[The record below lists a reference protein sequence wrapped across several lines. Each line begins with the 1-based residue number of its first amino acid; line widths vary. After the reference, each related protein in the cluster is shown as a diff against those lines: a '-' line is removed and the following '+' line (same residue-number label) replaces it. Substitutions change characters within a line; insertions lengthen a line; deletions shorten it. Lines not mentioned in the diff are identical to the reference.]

1 VIAGPL
7 RAVSAMHLAWELSMS
22 AVRIVLF
29 NADEEFAAPL
39 RSQLLG
45 LTGVKIIAEVDEP
58 ALLPQA
64 LERFRCDV
72 LIAHLDPFPESV
84 LPVLSEIATGPSAL
98 PIFAISE
105 STDGQLIL
113 SAMRSGIREFLTK
126 PLDAAVLEEA
136 LGKIATTAGA
146 TEHQGTLITVIGGAG
161 GVGATTLAVNLAV
174 ELNELTTGSVAVV
187 DLDHRFGQVATALD
201 VDPNYTVADLCES
214 PEQLERQMIE
224 RALVRHA
231 SGTRVLSRP
240 LHFSQ
245 ADNITAAHCVGVLS
259 ALTALHDYVVVD
271 GPTRFDFGSKA
282 VLDIADYNLLVLQ
295 LVVPTVRSV
304 HRMLGGM
311 REVGFN
317 LDRMRLVCNRIGCDG
332 GITLDDVETTLGNSV
347 FAQIPD
353 DWGTVNASMNVGEP
367 LAISAPKSKIR
378 QAIRGVAEKLHDP
391 GGPPDEAEA
400 PKKGG
405 ILSKIF

>member
-1 VIAGPL
+1 
-7 RAVSAMHLAWELSMS
+7 MS
-22 AVRIVLF
+22 AVRIVVF
-29 NADEEFAAPL
+29 NSDDSFAAPL
-39 RSQLLG
+39 RSTLLG
-45 LTGVKIIAEVDEP
+45 LAGVKIIAEVDEP

-64 LERFRCDV
+64 LERFRCDLLV
-72 LIAHLDPFPESV
+72 AHLDPAPETV
-84 LPVLSEIATGPSAL
+84 LPVLAELAAGESGV
-98 PIFAISE
+98 PIFAVSE

-126 PLDAAVLEEA
+126 PIDGAVLAEA
-136 LGKIATTAGA
+136 IGKVASTTRGA
-146 TEHQGTLITVIGGAG
+146 EKHGALITVIGGAG

-174 ELNELTTGSVAVV
+174 ELSELAAGSVAVV

-201 VDPNYTVADLCES
+201 VEPTYTMADLCDS

-224 RALVRHA
+224 RALMRHD

-240 LHFSQ
+240 LHFAQ

-259 ALTALHDYVVVD
+259 ALTAIHDYVVVD
-271 GPTRFDFGSKA
+271 GPTRFDYGSKA
-282 VLDIADYNLLVLQ
+282 VLDIADYNLLVFQ

-317 LDRMRLVCNRIGCDG
+317 LDRMRLLCNRVGCEGG
-332 GITLDDVETTLGNSV
+332 GITLDDVNATLGMDV

-353 DWGTVNASMNVGEP
+353 DWVAVNQAMNVGEP
-367 LAISAPKSKIR
+367 LATAAPKSKVR
-378 QAIRGVAEKLHDP
+378 QAIRSIAQMLHDP
-391 GGPPDEAEA
+391 EGEAAEA
-400 PKKGG
+400 PAARKRGG
-405 ILSKIF
+405 LFSKIF

>member
-1 VIAGPL
+1 
-7 RAVSAMHLAWELSMS
+7 MS
-22 AVRIVLF
+22 AVRIVVF
-29 NADEEFAAPL
+29 NADEDFAPSL
-39 RSQLLG
+39 RTSLLSLAG
-45 LTGVKIIAEVDEP
+45 AKIIAEVDEP
-58 ALLPQA
+58 ALLQQA
-64 LERFRCDV
+64 LSQFRCDV
-72 LIAHLDPFPESV
+72 LVAHLDPAPEAV
-84 LPVLSEIATGPSAL
+84 LPFLADLVASGTGV
-98 PIFAISE
+98 PIFAVSE
-105 STDGQLIL
+105 SSDGQLIL

-126 PLDAAVLEEA
+126 PIDVSVLEEA
-136 LGKIATTAGA
+136 VGKIASTSS
-146 TEHQGTLITVIGGAG
+146 TEKHGSLITVIGGAG
-161 GVGATTLAVNLAV
+161 GVGATTIAVNLAV
-174 ELNELTTGSVAVV
+174 ELASLAEGRVTVV

-201 VDPNYTVADLCES
+201 VEPSYTVADLCES

-259 ALTALHDYVVVD
+259 ALTAINDYVVVD
-271 GPTRFDFGSKA
+271 GPTRFDFGSKS

-317 LDRMRLVCNRIGCDG
+317 LDRMRLVCNRIGCEGG
-332 GITLDDVETTLGNSV
+332 GITVDDVGATLGSEV
-347 FAQIPD
+347 FAEIPD
-353 DWGTVNASMNVGEP
+353 DWGTVNGSMNVGEP
-367 LAISAPKSKIR
+367 LATSAPKSKVR
-378 QAIRGVAEKLHDP
+378 QAIRAVAERLHY
-391 GGPPDEAEA
+391 PDGVPAEEKA
-400 PKKGG
+400 GAKKGG